1 MRRQILGCLVENRAG
16 VLTHITGL
24 FASRGYNIDSL
35 TVGETEN
42 PRFSRITIVC
52 RGDEKILEQIRKQL
66 SKIIDVVKIINLSET
81 ESVQRELALIRLS
94 VPPAKRAEVMEISE
108 VFRGKVV
115 DVGAKELMI
124 ELSGKNA
131 KVEAF
136 IDLMRPYGIKELART
151 GEVALARGSRSASVG
166 E

>member
-151 GEVALARGSRSASVG
+151 GEVALTRGSRSASVG

>member
-1 MRRQILGCLVENRAG
+1 MRRQILGCLVENRSG

-66 SKIIDVVKIINLSET
+66 SKIIDVVKVINLSET
-81 ESVQRELALIRLS
+81 ESVQRELALIRLN

-151 GEVALARGSRSASVG
+151 GEVALARGPRSASVG